1 MTFLENMTMTK
12 LVWIQK
18 GKNTN
23 TWQAQLRKQQEY
35 SIIILKTEKKHQEDR
50 ALELKV
56 QHNSKLNKNKPK
68 LQIPHDMNPIAKKR

>member
-1 MTFLENMTMTK
+1 MTK

-35 SIIILKTEKKHQEDR
+35 SIIILKTEKKQQEDR

-68 LQIPHDMNPIAKKR
+68 THDTT

>member
-1 MTFLENMTMTK
+1 MTK

-23 TWQAQLRKQQEY
+23 TWYPQLRKQQEY
-35 SIIILKTEKKHQEDR
+35 SIIILKIEKKKQEDR

-68 LQIPHDMNPIAKKR
+68 THDTT

>member
-1 MTFLENMTMTK
+1 MTK

-35 SIIILKTEKKHQEDR
+35 SIIILKTEKKQQEDR

-68 LQIPHDMNPIAKKR
+68 LQIPHDMIPITRYE